1 MPLAVFQTVF
11 ILVDFFSRT
20 NHLPVCCWLVGL
32 RCVNGSAHMAAACF
46 RANLL
51 NLMDSEK
58 AFGLHVL
65 ALPTPCFLSFF
76 LSLFLRLTLSAYW
89 LSELPPNTRMYL
101 LSSVCLRGSD
111 CWRFSSTLQTG
122 LILNKGEGLELVVFQ
137 HSRGERR
144 KLCVPGTR
152 FLQHA
157 VTSLQLSPSLMLP
170 DRCVCMLFH
179 ALGGDREWRGGE
191 RGRQTTG

>member
-1 MPLAVFQTVF
+1 MSLFQSPALNTETPNMTLFILSTFSIQTHHHSTQRAHKCEMPLAVFLTVF
-11 ILVDFFSRT
+11 IFWWILFSRT

-76 LSLFLRLTLSAYW
+76 LSLCLRLSLSAYW

-101 LSSVCLRGSD
+101 LSSACLRG
-111 CWRFSSTLQTG
+111 WL
-122 LILNKGEGLELVVFQ
+122 LEVLQ
-137 HSRGERR
+137 HSPNRSD
-144 KLCVPGTR
+144 P
-152 FLQHA
+152 
-157 VTSLQLSPSLMLP
+157 
-170 DRCVCMLFH
+170 
-179 ALGGDREWRGGE
+179 
-191 RGRQTTG
+191 